1 MINQMMHFMLSIL
14 LVQTILLSNERM
26 KDKKLIQKATNIFTS
41 LKTDSNSVLFSEE
54 TIGERLFKKLKKS
67 KYAKDSL
74 LLKFINLVDIKIV
87 NEGKVPTRV
96 DYVEKREI
104 DRSTLYSFYGPFLL
118 IHADIGNL
126 EFLGKNTTIPR

>member
-1 MINQMMHFMLSIL
+1 MLSIL

-74 LLKFINLVDIKIV
+74 LLKFINLIDI
-87 NEGKVPTRV
+87 
-96 DYVEKREI
+96 
-104 DRSTLYSFYGPFLL
+104 
-118 IHADIGNL
+118 
-126 EFLGKNTTIPR
+126 